1 MLDKLATEVVSFL
14 LSDAAGGASVA
25 GLEVAV
31 ISLGAVVVKSACQL
45 WLGDRQPAT
54 DLTSE
59 LVDLLAGRVSSRFEL
74 RKLGRLF
81 DDCTDIVAR
90 RLASLLDAEFGAV
103 PDNER
108 EAAVLAVADTFATAR
123 LTDEALFHADLDA
136 RLVERQLRP
145 AAAVILPKALLS
157 GGGEQI
163 YWLVLRESC
172 SYLVEV
178 VTTLPKFS
186 SGALTELLRRETA
199 VLDMLSRV
207 LNRLPERR
215 GVDDFAADYRRA
227 VVNQLD
233 RMELFGVTLAD
244 ENRRYPLS
252 IAYIDLSVLRRASRG
267 GRLVTHSE
275 ETGDLLAGSGGLRA
289 EGCLAAALVRS
300 SSGRPDRA
308 RPRCCGGLPC
318 AARWLILAGRWAAGT
333 IRCRSLSRCGVMST
347 AVCRRPRNSRWQWGG
362 ILPMRCRLDG
372 CMACCGPGARWCSGR
387 GR

>member
-1 MLDKLATEVVSFL
+1 M
-14 LSDAAGGASVA
+14 GASVA

-31 ISLGAVVVKSACQL
+31 ISLGAVVVKSACKL

-54 DLTSE
+54 DVTSE
-59 LVDLLAGRVSSRFEL
+59 LVDLFAGRVSSRFEQ

-81 DDCTDIVAR
+81 DDCTDIVAK

-103 PDNER
+103 PNNER

-145 AAAVILPKALLS
+145 ASSVILPKALLS
-157 GGGEQI
+157 EGGGQV

-207 LNRLPERR
+207 LDRLPERR

-227 VVNQLD
+227 IVNKLD
-233 RMELFGVTLAD
+233 RLELFGC
-244 ENRRYPLS
+244 
-252 IAYIDLSVLRRASRG
+252 
-267 GRLVTHSE
+267 H
-275 ETGDLLAGSGGLRA
+275 AG
-289 EGCLAAALVRS
+289 
-300 SSGRPDRA
+300 
-308 RPRCCGGLPC
+308 
-318 AARWLILAGRWAAGT
+318 
-333 IRCRSLSRCGVMST
+333 
-347 AVCRRPRNSRWQWGG
+347 
-362 ILPMRCRLDG
+362 
-372 CMACCGPGARWCSGR
+372 
-387 GR
+387 